1 MIEKELLEGLDPLPA
16 ANTAEGQMRPEGAIF
31 RVETERN
38 QGEVHLLLDADQR
51 LGITPKSN
59 PHHAGLLDIGK
70 GAAGG
75 GLEPKRFG
83 PGGNSGKYRLHFLN
97 QIGRDVSEEFER
109 EVNPVGFDPADLGVA
124 FLQVPGQGFQ
134 LTPDDIR
141 KFDGDET
148 ADGVAFHK
156 SPKAVK
162 KNQL

>member
-1 MIEKELLEGLDPLPA
+1 
-16 ANTAEGQMRPEGAIF
+16 MRPEGAIF
-31 RVETERN
+31 RFETERN
-38 QGEVHLLLDADQR
+38 QGEVHLLLDADQG
-51 LGITPKSN
+51 LGITPKPN
-59 PHHAGLLDIGK
+59 PHYAGLLDIGK

-75 GLEPKRFG
+75 GLKPKRFG
-83 PGGNSGKYRLHFLN
+83 PGGNSGKYRLHFLD
-97 QIGRDVSEEFER
+97 QIGRNVSEEFER

-124 FLQVPGQGFQ
+124 LLQVPAKGFQ